1 MEKPDKEFTIQEALD
16 MAVDHH
22 RAGRLSEANNIYR
35 LILDKLPNQPV
46 ALNLNGVILHQSGN
60 SISAIN
66 QIKKAIESNPNYVD
80 AHLNLGTVLMDLN
93 RFEEASECF
102 SLATNIDPNHSIAFN
117 NLGNAKFKMYQYE
130 DAVVDYEKAIAL
142 DPLCIEAYTNMG
154 VLFKEEGELETALKY
169 IQKAININ
177 PENIN
182 SLNNYGAILSDLR
195 QYEEAEDSYKKAL
208 SIDPNNI
215 GVIGNYAILLNI
227 IGKKELSL
235 SFFSK
240 RLDLARGKYVD
251 NLDLPQ
257 FKYISKSKIKH
268 DIEQFQFLKS
278 TYKGDVRFENLVD
291 IYSKLDKEITWPAN
305 DAEWVLLSKSQRER
319 IADSYNRSVHIAY
332 APEISGGALN
342 KNLDAVAITK
352 NYFENKPGIAF
363 FDNFLNALALKKL
376 RQYFME
382 STIWYDFS
390 YSGGYLGAMY
400 TDGVAC
406 PLLLQIAEELRKV
419 FPKII
424 KDHPLVQMWAY
435 KYDSQLKGINNH
447 ADIAAVNVNFWITPD
462 VANTNPK
469 SGGII
474 IHKAEAPLDWNF
486 NSFNRDEEQI
496 KKFLNQNQSGN
507 IKVPYAENRMVLFNS
522 NLIHKTDNIAFK
534 TGYENRRI
542 NITMLFGN
550 RVNN

>member
-154 VLFKEEGELETALKY
+154 VLFKEEGELEAALKY

-240 RLDLARGKYVD
+240 RLDLARGKYAD

-291 IYSKLDKEITWPAN
+291 IYSELDAEIIWPAK

-319 IADSYNRSVHIAY
+319 IADSYNRLVHIAC

-342 KNLDAVAITK
+342 KNLDAVAITQ
-352 NYFENKPGIAF
+352 NYFENKPGITY
-363 FDNFLNALALKKL
+363 FDNFLNDLALKGL
-376 RQYFME
+376 RQFLME

-424 KDHPLVQMWAY
+424 KESRP
-435 KYDSQLKGINNH
+435 G
-447 ADIAAVNVNFWITPD
+447 
-462 VANTNPK
+462 
-469 SGGII
+469 
-474 IHKAEAPLDWNF
+474 
-486 NSFNRDEEQI
+486 
-496 KKFLNQNQSGN
+496 
-507 IKVPYAENRMVLFNS
+507 
-522 NLIHKTDNIAFK
+522 
-534 TGYENRRI
+534 
-542 NITMLFGN
+542 
-550 RVNN
+550 